1 MSQEFL
7 CDITVEEARHIESVL
22 QDMASHVSCN
32 YATHQAIAEAQMW
45 AYEEVDNTFDY
56 EEEMDEA
63 IHLTLFNELSRMG
76 FVRLR
81 EEDIKRG
88 AEAVAFANRNNPSG
102 LSPFT
107 LFVRA
112 VTQTKKETE

>member
-1 MSQEFL
+1 
-7 CDITVEEARHIESVL
+7 
-22 QDMASHVSCN
+22 
-32 YATHQAIAEAQMW
+32 MW